1 MYFDINLEIS
11 EFKKEN
17 TSPIMYRNILKN
29 TLQKYPN
36 YKHIYTDASK
46 TDQNVGIF
54 LTTENSASSY
64 KLPPNVLFIQPK
76 H

>member
-54 LTTENSASSY
+54 IITPPLLTNS
-64 KLPPNVLFIQPK
+64 PPNVLFTQPK